1 MQIFKPT
8 FAIYLD
14 KRRSKKDGTFPLK
27 LRVTL
32 ERQQKYYN
40 LGYDV
45 TEERYIQL
53 MTPSSIKN
61 IKEVELKRLM
71 KELSLKLDTII
82 VKAHQISNFL
92 SEFSFQQFENEMFPK
107 KTSKE
112 DVYAYY
118 ETIINKIK
126 KDERFGTASSYQC
139 SLNSIRAFR
148 PKLSFRDVDVQFLKD
163 YERWLIKNGK
173 SISTV
178 GIYLR
183 PFRAVLNAA
192 INDGLIRRETNYPFG
207 KRQYIIPSSRNIKK
221 ALNNAELK
229 LLYDYIP
236 VKGSWWEKAQDF
248 FFFSYYGNGMNIKDI
263 LLLKQENIDGDY
275 LRFRRA
281 KTINTNR
288 ANNCQI
294 SIYMNDEMK
303 VILDK
308 WMQKDGKKNDYVFP
322 YITLDMNSER
332 QRKVVQ
338 QFTKMVNKHLKDI
351 VREVGIEKPVTS
363 YYARHSFATMLKRSG
378 FTESFIGESIGH
390 TSESS
395 TKRYLDSFEDEQ
407 KKEASEAL
415 TRF

>member
-1 MQIFKPT
+1 MDLYPYFETIIQKI
-8 FAIYLD
+8 
-14 KRRSKKDGTFPLK
+14 KD
-27 LRVTL
+27 
-32 ERQQKYYN
+32 
-40 LGYDV
+40 
-45 TEERYIQL
+45 EERYS
-53 MTPSSIKN
+53 TSVSYNSS
-61 IKEVELKRLM
+61 L
-71 KELSLKLDTII
+71 T
-82 VKAHQISNFL
+82 
-92 SEFSFQQFENEMFPK
+92 
-107 KTSKE
+107 
-112 DVYAYY
+112 
-118 ETIINKIK
+118 
-126 KDERFGTASSYQC
+126 
-139 SLNSIRAFR
+139 SIRSYR
-148 PKLSFRDVDVQFLKD
+148 PKLNFRDIDVQFLKD

-183 PFRAVLNAA
+183 PFRAVLNSA

-263 LLLKQENIDGDY
+263 LLLKYQDIDGEY

-288 ANNCQI
+288 ANSFQI

-308 WMQKDGKKNDYVFP
+308 WMQKEGKKYDYIFP
-322 YITLDMNSER
+322 YITLDLNSER

-378 FTESFIGESIGH
+378 YSASFIGESIGH

-395 TKRYLDSFEDEQ
+395 TKRYLDSFEDEL
-407 KKEASEAL
+407 KKEASEVL